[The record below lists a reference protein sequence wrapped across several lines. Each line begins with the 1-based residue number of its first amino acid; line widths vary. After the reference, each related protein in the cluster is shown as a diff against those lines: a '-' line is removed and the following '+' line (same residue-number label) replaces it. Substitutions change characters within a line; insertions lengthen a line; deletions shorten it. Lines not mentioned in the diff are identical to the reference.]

1 MSVRPEVVLLLGAG
15 GVGLLALL
23 FPLLLRQDDPRAPL
37 SWPRLAVAAVVIVL
51 LFGLTRL
58 SAYPFS
64 PGGTLG
70 NGLLLGGTMALVT
83 VMLASLWP
91 GTAVAAV
98 GAGGGALL
106 GAAVVLLWH
115 RGYPSEALVGFGAG
129 HAIATLLVCDGEGD
143 EGAPSGL
150 WAGPVVAA
158 LVAGAALLA
167 IIRAGDISSAE
178 RLALEG
184 KAWWA
189 WPLAVAATALAGQ
202 MVGLSVFAR
211 RAWAPAGAGLVAAL
225 LLLLLWLRFPRYGA
239 LLGPVAAGFVT
250 AWLLLLTSGVQV
262 FKRRVPAQRV
272 DVQGNHPDDPHTGMG
287 ERLNA
292 LLALLAPGL
301 ALVLLAAAYRLYT
314 GYGIAL
320 AALGALVLLP
330 WLAEREPVALGRA
343 FFGLLSAGVL
353 FRVYYHAYDLGNN
366 DIPLTAH
373 YALVGLLAG
382 ALAPFAWGVL
392 QSTVDSRQSTEGS
405 SGAWLLS
412 PVACLLAAA
421 LPLLLAVFWG
431 EKVGGGLLLGLAVG
445 QGYRMMA
452 ALLEAEAPGALG
464 AIAAAVPEAALLV
477 MGWVA
482 VQILDWGANFGLQ
495 LLRVQRIGIVAA
507 LVALCFVAI
516 LFFNARRP
524 HVRY

>member
-23 FPLLLRQDDPRAPL
+23 FPLLLRRNDPPAALP
-37 SWPRLAVAAVVIVL
+37 WPRFALAAAVLVL

-70 NGLLLGGTMALVT
+70 DGLALGGAMALVT
-83 VMLASLWP
+83 VALASLWP
-91 GTAVAAV
+91 GAAAAAV
-98 GAGGGALL
+98 GASGGALL

-115 RGYPSEALVGFGAG
+115 RGYPTDALVGFGVG
-129 HAIATLLVCDGEGD
+129 HAIVTLLASDGEGN
-143 EGAPSGL
+143 ESEPSGL

-158 LVAGAALLA
+158 LLAGAALLA
-167 IIRAGDISSAE
+167 IIRADDLPSAE

-189 WPLAVAATALAGQ
+189 WPLAIAATALTGQ
-202 MVGLSVFAR
+202 MVGMSLFAR
-211 RAWAPAGAGLVAAL
+211 RAWAPVGAGLVAAL
-225 LLLLLWLRFPRYGA
+225 LLLLLWLRFPRYAA
-239 LLGPVAAGFVT
+239 LLGPVVAGFVT
-250 AWLLLLTSGVQV
+250 AFLLLLITE
-262 FKRRVPAQRV
+262 RREPAARPGSEA
-272 DVQGNHPDDPHTGMG
+272 GNWVLRPTL
-287 ERLNA
+287 EN
-292 LLALLAPGL
+292 LLPALLAPAL
-301 ALVLLAAAYRLYT
+301 ALLLLAAAYRLYL

-320 AALGALVLLP
+320 AAIGAMLLLP

-343 FFGLLSAGVL
+343 FFGLLAAGVL
-353 FRVYYHAYDLGNN
+353 FRVYYHSYDLGTN

-382 ALAPFAWGVL
+382 ALAPFAWGAL
-392 QSTVDSRQSTEGS
+392 QAAGDRRVPAERVMAIGEPGPNSF
-405 SGAWLLS
+405 WLLS
-412 PVACLLAAA
+412 LIACLLAAA

-431 EKVGGGLLLGLAVG
+431 EKVGGGLLLGLAIG

-452 ALLEAEAPGALG
+452 ALLETGTPGPVG
-464 AIAAAVPEAALLV
+464 TVAAGVPEAALLV
-477 MGWVA
+477 TGWVT

-495 LLRVQRIGIVAA
+495 LLRIQRVGIVAA
-507 LVALCFVAI
+507 LVTACLLTI
-516 LFFNARRP
+516 LYFTLRRP
-524 HVRY
+524 DVRH